1 MESKPNWFQGP
12 SAGDSALDV
21 DALRARLQKMA
32 DAQLLEFGEAARDM
46 CSPKA
51 NVRKP
56 RRDVFVIQLNEARA
70 EWRRR
75 NPTNARDK

>member
-1 MESKPNWFQGP
+1 MLRHGTKPNWLPGP
-12 SAGDSALDV
+12 SEGDSVLDV
-21 DALRARLQKMA
+21 DALRARLRKMTY
-32 DAQLLEFGEAARDM
+32 AQLLEFGEAARDM

-56 RRDVFVIQLNEARA
+56 RRDVFVIQLKQARA

-75 NPTNARDK
+75 NPRNA